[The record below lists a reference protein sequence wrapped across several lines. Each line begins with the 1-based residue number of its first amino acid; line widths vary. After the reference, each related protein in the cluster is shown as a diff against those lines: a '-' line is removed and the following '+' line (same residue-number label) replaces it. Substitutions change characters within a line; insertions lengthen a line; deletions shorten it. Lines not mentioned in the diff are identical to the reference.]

1 MYQHDEALCQLIDLA
16 RQQRFLTFTQIN
28 SYLPNEA
35 VSPEKLEEV
44 LMLLEELGL
53 SVRDDLKLRRV
64 SQAAAKKKTATK
76 VTARMTCGPGSV
88 VAASFEAPR

>member
-1 MYQHDEALCQLIDLA
+1 MYQHDDALCELIELA
-16 RQQRFLTFTQIN
+16 RKQRFLTFTQIN

-53 SVRDDLKLRRV
+53 TVRDDLKIRRISIYINRKIEEV
-64 SQAAAKKKTATK
+64 
-76 VTARMTCGPGSV
+76 
-88 VAASFEAPR
+88 